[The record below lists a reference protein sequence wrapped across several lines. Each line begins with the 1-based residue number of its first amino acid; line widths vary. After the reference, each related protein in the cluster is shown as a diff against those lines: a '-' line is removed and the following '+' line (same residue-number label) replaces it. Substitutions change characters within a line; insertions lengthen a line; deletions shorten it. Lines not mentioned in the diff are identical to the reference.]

1 MTKIIV
7 DGSFYVEAQVTI
19 TNNLLRYLGKEDII
33 DDPEQFPVYYDM
45 VDDWL
50 GEIGL
55 ISIMDPD
62 LNQKHLFE
70 LRVQQVLIEKS
81 IV

>member
-7 DGSFYVEAQVTI
+7 DGSFFVEAQVTL
-19 TNNLLRYLGKEDII
+19 TNNLLKYIGKEDII
-33 DDPEQFPVYYDM
+33 DNPEDQYPVYYDM
-45 VDDWL
+45 VGDWL

-62 LNQKHLFE
+62 LNQKHIFE
-70 LRVQQVLIEKS
+70 LRVQQVS
-81 IV
+81 TDV

>member
-1 MTKIIV
+1 MSKIIV

-33 DDPEQFPVYYDM
+33 DDPSQYSAYYDM

-50 GEIGL
+50 SEIGL
-55 ISIMDPD
+55 ISIMNPD
-62 LNQKHLFE
+62 ISHKHFFE
-70 LRVQQVLIEKS
+70 LWVRY

>member
-7 DGSFYVEAQVTI
+7 DGSFFVEAQVTL
-19 TNNLLRYLGKEDII
+19 TNNLLKYIGKEDII
-33 DDPEQFPVYYDM
+33 DNPEDQYPVYYDM
-45 VDDWL
+45 VGDWL

-70 LRVQQVLIEKS
+70 LRVQQVS
-81 IV
+81 TDV